1 LFGQQGRQMRTETET
16 KTEKLTINPKM
27 LKMSRVHSSP
37 SQVESNKNSV
47 TVINRKLKE
56 ISI

>member
-1 LFGQQGRQMRTETET
+1 MRTETET